1 MCPCPN
7 LRQLATACV
16 AAGLWLTAAPLGA
29 QAVADSTRRPTLGVV
44 AFTNAAMRDRADW
57 ESQRQ
62 GIAELVTT
70 MLRYHP
76 GVVVL
81 EREQLQPL
89 LKEQDLGA
97 SGRVEPET
105 AARIGQLLG
114 ARYMLLGTISVDPR
128 NRLRLAARAVDVETS
143 RVLQGE
149 MVDGDADDVMV
160 LVDRLTERLLKS
172 LSLPP
177 LPPRGDPDAGAGPAA
192 ATPAAV
198 TRVATE
204 TRDSVVTPETPATP
218 ATAKA
223 PVRVTRTA
231 KAINPPRAGADGYRA
246 LRLMSLA
253 MAAAEEGRTADARS
267 LYRQALQAQPDL
279 VAARDRLAMLERQ

>member
-114 ARYMLLGTISVDPR
+114 AKYMLLGTISVDPR

-160 LVDRLTERLLKS
+160 LVDRLTERLPRS

-177 LPPRGDPDAGAGPAA
+177 LPPRGDPDAGAGPDA
-192 ATPAAV
+192 AT
-198 TRVATE
+198 
-204 TRDSVVTPETPATP
+204 S
-218 ATAKA
+218 
-223 PVRVTRTA
+223 VRVTRTA

-253 MAAAEEGRTADARS
+253 MAAAGEGRTADARS

-279 VAARDRLAMLERQ
+279 VAVRDRLAMLERQ